1 MITLILTLA
10 ILGFIVWLITN
21 YIPMDPLYKTAIIV
35 VSLIIV
41 LVYVLRLLGFQDLPL
56 R

>member
-1 MITLILTLA
+1 MITLIISLA
-10 ILGFIVWLITN
+10 IIGFIVYLLTN
-21 YIPMDPLYKTAIIV
+21 YIPMDPMYKTAIIV

-41 LVYVLRLLGFQDLPL
+41 LVYVLRLLGFADLPL